1 VSRLQEEGKDFA
13 CLIPSKYILI
23 SQKEQFMLCNVP
35 SYISTNN
42 FFNFEGGAFKT
53 RAQIVL

>member
-1 VSRLQEEGKDFA
+1 MKERLCLFGV
-13 CLIPSKYILI
+13 LIPSKYILI
-23 SQKEQFMLCNVP
+23 SQKEQFMLRNVP